1 MKRRGANGGDYYSF
15 QLKEKFFDTYK
26 VGVVYWPIVQTVNF
40 AFVPARNQVIFV
52 SFFSMVWSTFM
63 AYIQHLEVQR
73 LKEQKIEKAKRKAVM
88 VK

>member
-1 MKRRGANGGDYYSF
+1 M
-15 QLKEKFFDTYK
+15 KEKFLDTYK
-26 VGVVYWPIVQTVNF
+26 VGVVYWPIVQTLNF

-63 AYIQHLEVQR
+63 AYIQHLEVER
-73 LKEQKIEKAKRKAVM
+73 LRQEKAEIAAVVKPKKPKAVM

>member
-1 MKRRGANGGDYYSF
+1 M
-15 QLKEKFFDTYK
+15 KEKFFDTYK
-26 VGVVYWPIVQTVNF
+26 VGVIYWPIVQTVNF

-63 AYIQHLEVQR
+63 AYIQHLEIQR
-73 LKEQKIEKAKRKAVM
+73 MHKEEEHQQEVAAAEKKKKKKTTVM